1 MENLENDVLKKLEK
15 ERERLANAISSK
27 NQFLG
32 EYEERVIVALTKEE
46 VEEKLVYPEVE
57 KALAK
62 EIATKMILSRK
73 VDMKNLKKY
82 INLAEKYSVKCK
94 VVDGLSYISDIS
106 LVVAS
111 NDAINR
117 KRDAIVKSRLDII
130 KNRGMPLVYY
140 EALGKK
146 ISPRYMKIVK
156 KLLPELANQYY
167 ELTFFDRLCGEKCPL
182 EQKLGGKIYG

>member
-15 ERERLANAISSK
+15 ERERLATAISSK

-32 EYEERVIVALTKEE
+32 EYEERVIIALTKEE
-46 VEEKLVYPEVE
+46 VEEKLIYPEVE

-62 EIATKMILSRK
+62 QIATKMILSRK
-73 VDMKNLKKY
+73 VEMKNLKKY
-82 INLAEKYSVKCK
+82 IKLAEKYCAKCK
-94 VVDGLSYISDIS
+94 IVDGLSYNSDIS

-111 NDAINR
+111 NDAITR
-117 KRDAIVKSRLDII
+117 KREAVVKSRLDII
-130 KNRGMPLVYY
+130 KSRGMPIIYY

-156 KLLPELANQYY
+156 KLLPELADQYY